1 MIRFWSI
8 QLSCVRAYCIS
19 ADEDEGR
26 LVSVPTHHQRL
37 GRDRVSLPN
46 VSPFLRY
53 PRRVRRYLSRDLYR
67 EDSFQAHYVL
77 FYTYNREAYH
87 ESSKAIE
94 DRLFEQWY
102 GEIIVFR
109 KGKGGGDV
117 VNLDKRRGDT
127 DRVIWSVIE
136 KYVPPTV
143 AHSRILMPH
152 RFIAQYRP

>member
-1 MIRFWSI
+1 MK
-8 QLSCVRAYCIS
+8 AYCIS
-19 ADEDEGR
+19 ADADKGR
-26 LVSVPTHHQRL
+26 YITVPTHHQRL

-53 PRRVRRYLSRDLYR
+53 PRRVRKYLSRDLYR
-67 EDSFQAHYVL
+67 EDSFQAQYVI
-77 FYTYNREAYH
+77 FYTYNRDAYSD
-87 ESSKAIE
+87 SSKAIE

-117 VNLDKRRGDT
+117 VSLEKRRGDT
-127 DRVIWSVIE
+127 DRIIWSVIE
-136 KYVPPTV
+136 RYVWTINL
-143 AHSRILMPH
+143 HRLRLRRR